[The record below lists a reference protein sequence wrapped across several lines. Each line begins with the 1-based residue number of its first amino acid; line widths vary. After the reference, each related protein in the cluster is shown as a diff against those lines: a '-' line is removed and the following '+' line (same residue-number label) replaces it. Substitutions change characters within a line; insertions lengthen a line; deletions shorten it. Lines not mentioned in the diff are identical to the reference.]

1 MIKANVS
8 LSGNNTKKASSSS
21 IKDFILL
28 KQFNVC
34 IHNPSIPII
43 KEVIWSPPSCSL
55 VKMQC

>member
-21 IKDFILL
+21 IIDFILL

-34 IHNPSIPII
+34 ML
-43 KEVIWSPPSCSL
+43 WSPL
-55 VKMQC
+55 LFIG